1 MQCQKVLSQSL
12 KNEMS
17 LTVVIGACFGGSF
30 FTEMVLYELKMKVDW
45 YLLYRC
51 LKLTSVCM
59 LIVTCDNINYLA
71 VCTIFEK

>member
-1 MQCQKVLSQSL
+1 MVLSS
-12 KNEMS
+12 
-17 LTVVIGACFGGSF
+17 
-30 FTEMVLYELKMKVDW
+30 TEMVLHELKMKGDW

-59 LIVTCDNINYLA
+59 LLVTCDNINYLA